1 MHLSRELSPAPDS
14 QWHRLLSVLSLLA
27 SQTEV
32 YATKIS
38 SMGVPAASK
47 RVGKGFAAKD
57 NVGFRHAGRIS
68 VLSPPASSEADLG
81 LAELAQAGTEFKI
94 QEEPKR

>member
-1 MHLSRELSPAPDS
+1 MISRKGAKAQRRHQMPPEVSNSRLVLTQLS
-14 QWHRLLSVLSLLA
+14 
-27 SQTEV
+27 
-32 YATKIS
+32 KIS

-57 NVGFRHAGRIS
+57 NVGFRHTGRIS

-94 QEEPKR
+94 QEESKR